1 MKCGVWYLQV
11 IGVNKSAVTGSKG
24 VPQPD
29 GFTPTG
35 GLGEEPCMAVIDGA
49 WHDTSCHDRRAIVC
63 EELPD
68 RNIQF
73 VRNNNPGVSIP

>member
-1 MKCGVWYLQV
+1 MQV
-11 IGVNKSAVTGSKG
+11 IGVNEWARTGSKG

-29 GFTPTG
+29 GFTSTG

-63 EELPD
+63 EDLPD